1 MELLT
6 VNRYFISDLHLDESK
21 PETTALFQTF
31 IKQTIRENV
40 NGTELYILG
49 DLFESWIGDDYDNPF
64 HNEIK
69 LLLASM
75 TNLGVNIFFLFGNRD
90 FLIGDTFL
98 SETGIKLLDDPALL
112 TINEKLVLVTHG
124 DQMCL
129 DDQDYQNFRAM
140 VRNPEWQK
148 EFLSFPISKRL
159 KIAGEAKDASKQSK
173 QEKVIEIMDVN
184 DQAVEA
190 IFNEN
195 QIDLM
200 IHGHTHRPMKH
211 EIVLDGNAYYRYVLG
226 DWTEDHAIII
236 DWSNDSPQF
245 IDLID

>member
-1 MELLT
+1 M
-6 VNRYFISDLHLDESK
+6 NRYFISDLHLDESK
-21 PETTALFQTF
+21 PKTTKLFHTF
-31 IKQTIRENV
+31 IKQIIKENI
-40 NGTELYILG
+40 NDTEVYILG

-64 HNEIK
+64 HDEIK
-69 LLLASM
+69 LLLTSM
-75 TNLGVNIFFLFGNRD
+75 SNSGVKVFFLFGNRD
-90 FLIGDTFL
+90 FLIGETFL
-98 SETGIKLLDDPALL
+98 SKTGIELLDDPALL
-112 TINEKLVLVTHG
+112 TINEKRVLITHG

-129 DDQDYQNFRAM
+129 DDHDYQNFRAM
-140 VRNPEWQK
+140 VRNPEWQQ

-184 DQAVEA
+184 EKAVAA
-190 IFNEN
+190 IFNEH

-211 EIVLDGNAYYRYVLG
+211 EIVLDGKAYYRYVLG
-226 DWTEDHAIII
+226 DWAKDSAIII

-245 IDLID
+245 IDLIN